1 MKTRIITVTN
11 QKGGVGKT
19 TTAVSLAA
27 GLARDGH
34 EVLLIDL
41 DPQGQC
47 ATTLGLAPE
56 PGSFYLLTMG
66 QAANETAFVRQY
78 IRNTGRDKFWLIA
91 GDQTTN
97 AAQTI
102 INAQDRPVS
111 CIRESINRF
120 TKNGLSYIIF
130 DTAPSVGG
138 IQERAI
144 WAADLVIIPTS
155 TEYLSTD
162 SVRKITE
169 TIMVLQNNKGW
180 KGALLGIL
188 PTFFHDQLREHRAS
202 MEDLKAGFGDR
213 VLPPIHRSTTLS
225 ECPGESM
232 TIFEKDAKSRSAQ
245 EYQAL
250 IDLVLKYS

>member
-1 MKTRIITVTN
+1 MKTKVIAVTN

-27 GLARDGH
+27 GLARDGY

-47 ATTLGLAPE
+47 ATTLGLGPE
-56 PGSFYLLTMG
+56 PGAFYLRTMG

-169 TIMVLQNNKGW
+169 TILVLQNNKGW

-202 MEDLKAGFGDR
+202 MEDLKAGFGDQ

-250 IDLVLKYS
+250 VDLVLRYS

>member
-66 QAANETAFVRQY
+66 QAPNETAFVRQY

-169 TIMVLQNNKGW
+169 TIMTLQNAKGW

-202 MEDLKAGFGDR
+202 MDDLKAGFGDR

-232 TIFEKDAKSRSAQ
+232 TIFEKDTKSRSAQ

-250 IDLVLKYS
+250 VDLVLKYS